1 MKILQIIQRP
11 QFRGAEIFVCQL
23 SVELK
28 KMGHEVD
35 VLFLFGTDD
44 EKLPYALNFIH
55 LNATIERRLWDFKA
69 YKKLNR
75 IIVEGGYDIVQANAA
90 DTLKYTVLSKLIYK
104 WKPKLVYRNANM
116 LRDFLTNYRKK
127 FLDKTLMKKVDF
139 VASVSKECMDDLIAI
154 YPSFKY
160 RVDCLPIG
168 VSLQNTTPYES
179 LSVIGIEGEGPFLLN
194 VASFVPEKNHEGL
207 LRIFYNVLK
216 EYPTAQ
222 LLLIGE
228 GKLKSSIETL
238 AEELNLNNNL
248 HFLGKR
254 KDVEQI
260 MQCCDVF
267 LLPSLI
273 EGLPGVILEAFATRL
288 PVVAYNVGGIKE
300 VVLNKE
306 TGFLIDKNNEIDF
319 LEAINNCLSSN
330 NHIIKN
336 NAYELVSKNYSNE
349 AIAHKFIEFYEKYLN
364 I

>member
-1 MKILQIIQRP
+1 MKILQVIQKP
-11 QFRGAEIFVCQL
+11 QFRGAEIFACQL

-28 KMGHEVD
+28 KLGHEVD
-35 VLFLFGTDD
+35 VLFLFGADD
-44 EKLPYALNFIH
+44 QQLPYPLHFIH
-55 LNATIERRLWDFKA
+55 LNATIKKRFWDFKA
-69 YKKLNR
+69 YKKLNS
-75 IIVEGGYDIVQANAA
+75 IIVQGGYDLVQGNAA
-90 DTLKYTVLSKLIYK
+90 DTLKYLAISKQLYG
-104 WKPKLVYRNANM
+104 WKAKFVYRNANKIS
-116 LRDFLTNYRKK
+116 DFLTSNSKRAVN
-127 FLDKTLMKKVDF
+127 TILMKKVDF
-139 VASVSKECMDDLIAI
+139 VASVSKECMVDFISI

-160 RVDCLPIG
+160 RIDFLPIG
-168 VSLQNTTPYES
+168 VSLYNPTPYES

-194 VASFVPEKNHEGL
+194 VASFVAEKNHEGL
-207 LRIFYNVLK
+207 LRIFYNLLK
-216 EYPTAQ
+216 EYPTAT

-248 HFLGKR
+248 HFLGKQN
-254 KDVEQI
+254 DVKQI

-273 EGLPGVILEAFATRL
+273 EGLPGVILEAFVTRL

-300 VVLNKE
+300 VVLDKE

-319 LEAINNCLSSN
+319 LEAINKCLSIDN
-330 NHIIKN
+330 DIIKN

-349 AIAHKFIEFYEKYLN
+349 AIAYTFLEFYKKYLN